1 MLRCEGLKGN
11 EKEENLDGLNSSY
24 PSLTPLNRVG
34 VIALRSRDFCEEIP
48 HSCVLA
54 RECPLFLN
62 KVIWYCQL
70 S

>member
-34 VIALRSRDFCEEIP
+34 VIALRSRDFCEEIR

-54 RECPLFLN
+54 RE
-62 KVIWYCQL
+62 
-70 S
+70 

>member
-11 EKEENLDGLNSSY
+11 EKEENLYGLNSSC

-34 VIALRSRDFCEEIP
+34 VKALRSHDFCEEIP

-54 RECPLFLN
+54 RE
-62 KVIWYCQL
+62 
-70 S
+70 